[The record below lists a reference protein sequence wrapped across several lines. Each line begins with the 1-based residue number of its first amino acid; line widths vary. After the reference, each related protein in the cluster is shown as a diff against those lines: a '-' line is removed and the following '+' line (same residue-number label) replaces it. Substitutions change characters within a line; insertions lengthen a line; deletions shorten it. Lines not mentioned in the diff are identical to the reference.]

1 MMMAIGDSCFQVVL
15 CSHNGAS
22 FLNEQIT
29 SILTQGDAI
38 EVVRVHD
45 FASMDNSRLVLDRLK
60 EQFGP
65 RIELTFHPDAPGASA
80 SFLRALQLTAPN
92 LPEGSLVFLAD
103 QDDVWLPGKLATIE
117 RELQRCML
125 NPADPFILFHDVHV
139 VDETLR
145 ATRLTY
151 YTGNP
156 FAVPRDLNRSRLLM
170 ANPAIGHTMLMSP
183 ALIRLIATW
192 PETQYY
198 MMHDWLAILI
208 ASRVGRVEYVP
219 EALSLYRQHDN
230 NVLGAYRTRGGMASV
245 SRLLKFTDRMV
256 IQAMSFA
263 RAVHCLAP
271 NHTVA
276 TSRLETLCRR
286 GYRSAA
292 LALSVGAVVRG
303 PTWQRKAIGL
313 LLLVRAIIGS
323 HNQDIRQGR
332 S

>member
-1 MMMAIGDSCFQVVL
+1 MPISDFCFHVVL

-22 FLNEQIT
+22 FLDEQIT
-29 SILTQGDAI
+29 SILSQGDAI
-38 EVVRVHD
+38 KIVHVHD
-45 FASMDNSRLVLDRLK
+45 FASVDNSRLVLERLK
-60 EQFGP
+60 EKFGL
-65 RIELTFHPDAPGASA
+65 RIQLTFHGDAPGASA
-80 SFLRALQLTAPN
+80 SFLRALQRTAPN
-92 LPEGSLVFLAD
+92 LPEGALVFLAD
-103 QDDVWLPGKLATIE
+103 QDDVWLPGKLVTIK
-117 RELQRCML
+117 RELERCML
-125 NPADPFILFHDVHV
+125 NPTDPFILFHDVHV
-139 VDETLR
+139 VDESLR
-145 ATRLTY
+145 VTRRTY

-156 FAVPRDLNRSRLLM
+156 FAVPRDLDRSRLLM
-170 ANPAIGHTMLMSP
+170 ANPAIGHTMLISP
-183 ALIRLIATW
+183 ALIRLITTW
-192 PETQYY
+192 PETQHY

-208 ASRVGRVEYVP
+208 ASRVGRVEYIP

-230 NVLGAYRTRGGMASV
+230 NVLGAYRTRGGIASV
-245 SRLLKFTDRMV
+245 SRLLKFVDRMV

-263 RAVHCLAP
+263 RAVHCLP
-271 NHTVA
+271 PSRTVA
-276 TSRLETLCRR
+276 TSRLESLCRR